1 VISTK
6 TKRSKK
12 LHSNKKKIKKAIAAR
27 QKEIKEA
34 YDAEKKAED
43 LFKLSQFRL
52 QVAIDMDDE
61 ILKMIKHH

>member
-6 TKRSKK
+6 TKGQRSCI
-12 LHSNKKKIKKAIAAR
+12 NKKKKKAMVS
-27 QKEIKEA
+27 QTKEIEA
-34 YDAEKKAED
+34 YDAEKKAQED

>member
-1 VISTK
+1 MM
-6 TKRSKK
+6 RR
-12 LHSNKKKIKKAIAAR
+12 KA
-27 QKEIKEA
+27 Q
-34 YDAEKKAED
+34 ED